1 MGNNGSENKSGSE
14 TIAIKERKRWLFFGL
29 PFTFTTYRLGSK
41 ALTLRKGFFTT
52 TEDDI
57 QLFRVLDVSVKRS
70 LMQKIVG
77 IGTLNVMSTDK
88 THPNLEIKNI
98 KRCRDFKE
106 AVDERVEKERLRLRF
121 RTGELIDNDLDVDDE
136 TFDNN

>member
-1 MGNNGSENKSGSE
+1 MVKNDSVNDRADE
-14 TIAIKERKRWLFFGL
+14 TTVIKERKRWLFFGL
-29 PFTFTTYRLGSK
+29 PFTFTTYRLGGK

-57 QLFRVLDVSVKRS
+57 QLFRILDVSVRRS

-77 IGTLNVMSTDK
+77 IGTLTVMSTDK
-88 THPNLEIKNI
+88 THPSLEIKNI
-98 KRCRDFKE
+98 KRCRDFKA

-136 TFDNN
+136 TSSEG